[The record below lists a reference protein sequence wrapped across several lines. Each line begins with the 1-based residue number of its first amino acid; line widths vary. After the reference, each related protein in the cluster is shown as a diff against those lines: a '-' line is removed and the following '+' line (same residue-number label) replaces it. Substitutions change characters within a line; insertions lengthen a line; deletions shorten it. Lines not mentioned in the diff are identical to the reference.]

1 MHQPKIQRWE
11 KPEQILLLLNSFH
24 VLVINSNCKY
34 IPSLFIFYMFRGF
47 RKICDGVG
55 VEKLMEGG
63 AECVEVYLIQLII
76 LNYWR
81 WFILWLDCFV

>member
-1 MHQPKIQRWE
+1 
-11 KPEQILLLLNSFH
+11 
-24 VLVINSNCKY
+24 
-34 IPSLFIFYMFRGF
+34 MFRGF